1 MARIVAMSAVGPGRR
16 SPYALSVR
24 NFATFRYAQEFY
36 RTAQKV
42 GSPMVQAYLL
52 GHALELF
59 LKSYLMK
66 AGLTTTTLKRKL
78 YSHDLV
84 KLLAAARAKNLES
97 IVRVTPILERSVAEL
112 ATVYPETLRYFS
124 LLQLLAPPRLPS
136 LVRPFRFAKALNKG
150 LECHV
155 NIET

>member
-1 MARIVAMSAVGPGRR
+1 M
-16 SPYALSVR
+16 SVR

-42 GSPMVQAYLL
+42 GSPLVRAYLL

-66 AGLTTTTLKRKL
+66 AGLTSTTLKCKP

-97 IVRVTPILERSVAEL
+97 IVRVTPILEKSVAEL
-112 ATVYPETLRYFS
+112 SAVYPETLRYFS
-124 LLQLLAPPRLPS
+124 PLHLLAPPCLPS
-136 LVRPFRFAKALNKG
+136 LVRPFRFAKALNEG

-155 NIET
+155 KIET